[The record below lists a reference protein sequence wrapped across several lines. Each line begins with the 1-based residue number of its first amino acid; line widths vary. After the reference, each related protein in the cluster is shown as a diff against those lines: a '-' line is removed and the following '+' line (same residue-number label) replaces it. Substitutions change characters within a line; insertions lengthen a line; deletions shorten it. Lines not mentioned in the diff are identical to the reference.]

1 MARLPGSEGI
11 AIFGKDRPIAMADIT
26 AANRNPFDL
35 YQALAVIRRR
45 CLGLNELEMLRG
57 R

>member
-45 CLGLNELEMLRG
+45 RLGLNELEMLRG
-57 R
+57 G

>member
-1 MARLPGSEGI
+1 MTRLPGGEGVV
-11 AIFGKDRPIAMADIT
+11 IFRKDRPIAMAYVT

-35 YQALAVIRRR
+35 YQALAITRRR

-57 R
+57 G